1 MNTMSS
7 AIASSNPRH
16 TANSGRT
23 TVKKAI
29 QQLAIHRDGLRARG
43 EDSKAVQTDEF
54 IKTLSRSNDDY
65 LLDAFEHS
73 KKTAEKMSLPLKLYE
88 DGTVFPIVGV
98 PTVVAL
104 MTGLATGPVGLG
116 LAAAGTAA
124 YVTGVFAAGERLHA
138 HSQLAKAGDSLL
150 DAVENP
156 LKLDDSPNAKYS
168 KQQLLQGYD
177 EEIAVGSLR
186 SQKKLRA
193 EKAELA
199 SLPDGNA
206 AELMLSHP
214 EKAQSLRTGLDLVKL
229 QEREGHDSR
238 PKSLADTP
246 VKDLLAPLAERQM
259 AQLANLDE
267 KAAAKTGKIL
277 ESLKASP
284 DGTVLEAYE
293 NLEAKKSRFGNLGTA
308 ATLTGAATLLAA
320 GFLAPLLAPLAIPAA
335 TAGVPLVAAGIPLV
349 KAHNRTHESQTN
361 LVDPLHEAL
370 AEPVPPNEKRIDEIG
385 REAIFSHINDRLS
398 TGSLNEQSF
407 YRQSRNKLEKLAGD
421 NGLEMFTNA
430 FDREKKTELASLKR
444 ILTDMVEI

>member
-1 MNTMSS
+1 MSS
-7 AIASSNPRH
+7 AIVSSNPRH
-16 TANSGRT
+16 TATSGGT

-29 QQLAIHRDGLRARG
+29 QQLAVHRDGLRARG

-54 IKTLSRSNDDY
+54 IKTLSRSKDDY

-98 PTVVAL
+98 PTVAAL

-150 DAVENP
+150 EAVENP
-156 LKLDDSPNAKYS
+156 LTLDDSPNAKYS

-177 EEIAVGSLR
+177 EEIAVASLR

-193 EKAELA
+193 DKAELA

-214 EKAQSLRTGLDLVKL
+214 EKAQALRTGLDLVKL
-229 QEREGHDSR
+229 QEGEGHDSR

-284 DGTVLEAYE
+284 DGTVLQAYE
-293 NLEAKKSRFGNLGTA
+293 NLKAKKSRFGKLGTTA
-308 ATLTGAATLLAA
+308 FMTGATLLAA
-320 GFLAPLLAPLAIPAA
+320 GFLAPLLGPLAIPAA

-370 AEPVPPNEKRIDEIG
+370 AEPVPPNEKRIDKIE